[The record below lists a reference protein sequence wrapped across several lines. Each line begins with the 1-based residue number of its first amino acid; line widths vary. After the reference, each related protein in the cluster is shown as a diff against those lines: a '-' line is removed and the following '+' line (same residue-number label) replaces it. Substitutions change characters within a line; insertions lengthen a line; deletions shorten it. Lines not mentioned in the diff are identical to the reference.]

1 MGPEIRFMD
10 SNQPQAS
17 SSVPIPKIKR
27 GGLKGYLNEVVREL
41 KKVDWPPVPEVH
53 RLTGVVL
60 AVLVLIAGILTGMS
74 LIVDTLIRILQG
86 KL

>member
-1 MGPEIRFMD
+1 MD
-10 SNQPQAS
+10 ANQPQAPS
-17 SSVPIPKIKR
+17 SLPIPKVNR
-27 GGLKGYLNEVVREL
+27 GGLKGYLNDVSREL

-60 AVLVLIAGILTGMS
+60 SVLLLIALIMTGMS
-74 LIVDTLIRILQG
+74 LIADTLIRILQG

>member
-1 MGPEIRFMD
+1 MD
-10 SNQPQAS
+10 ANQPQAS

-27 GGLKGYLNEVVREL
+27 GGLKGYLTDVTREL

-74 LIVDTLIRILQG
+74 VVVDTLIRIVQG

>member
-1 MGPEIRFMD
+1 MD

-60 AVLVLIAGILTGMS
+60 AVLVLIAGVLTGMS